1 MSKIAYLILSF
12 FMMINVT
19 FAHHAN
25 EKYCFDCMHKYKI
38 GDKKNDTY
46 EFEFDLQTTIFVNYR
61 NSIGRT
67 QTKDLSKLVEE
78 QLKDKK
84 TGLVSYILFEN
95 NKILVDQNRKSKYKR
110 GYYPSHSVGKSLV
123 SLVTGYAVCSGY
135 INHTVFERIDYP
147 TVADTLYEN
156 QKLINLLNMQAGDDA
171 IIGDRIYGKDNPIKG
186 KGPNTNTIP
195 IKKVMKKYFKD
206 KKHLGLEP
214 GLNFNYSAL
223 TTNVVMNYVI
233 YKTGDDWE
241 KLLHKVF
248 VEDAKV
254 KNRVYFGKSLEKHKY
269 GNRKSGEYGR
279 YSFYAKRYDYLR
291 IAKLVLDHWNN
302 DTCVGKYLK
311 SMYENRV
318 DRQYDEYS
326 KFRGNHNAAQTYG
339 GQFLFDP
346 IGIEDRIILMMDGFA
361 GQQVVIDFNNNRII
375 TIHSTDRHYDYYN
388 LVYLA
393 LGVDGTYTD
402 KNSKPSN
409 ASVLES
415 LDPAKE
421 ITQDNRKK
429 CREYVNE
436 TGFILKSC

>member
-1 MSKIAYLILSF
+1 MRILLAIFIIVLILNSNSVSF
-12 FMMINVT
+12 
-19 FAHHAN
+19 ADHAN
-25 EKYCFDCMHKYKI
+25 EPYCFDCMHKYKI
-38 GDKKNDTY
+38 GDKKNENFH
-46 EFEFDLQTTIFVNYR
+46 EFESNLQDN
-61 NSIGRT
+61 
-67 QTKDLSKLVEE
+67 DLSKKVNEMIS
-78 QLKDKK
+78 DKK
-84 TGLVSYILFEN
+84 TGLVSYLLWEN
-95 NKILVDQNRKSKYKR
+95 NKILVDQNRKSKYR
-110 GYYPSHSVGKSLV
+110 AGYYPSHSVGKSLV
-123 SLVTGYAVCSGY
+123 GLVTGYAVCGGY
-135 INHTVFERIDYP
+135 INHTVFDRIDYP

-171 IIGDRIYGKDNPIKG
+171 IIGDRLYGKDNPIKG
-186 KGPNTNTIP
+186 KSPNTNTIP

-206 KKHLGLEP
+206 KQHLGLEP

-254 KNRVYFGKSLEKHKY
+254 EKRVYFGKTLNKNKV

-279 YSFYAKRYDYLR
+279 YSFYAQRYDYLR

-311 SMYENRV
+311 TMYENRV
-318 DRQYDEYS
+318 DRQYEYS

-346 IGIEDRIILMMDGFA
+346 IGIEDRPILMMDGA
-361 GQQVVIDFNNNRII
+361 YGQQVVIDFENNKII
-375 TIHSTDRHYDYYN
+375 TVHSTDRHYDYYS
-388 LVYLA
+388 LIYLQLNPDLFYKA
-393 LGVDGTYTD
+393 
-402 KNSKPSN
+402 NN
-409 ASVLES
+409 E
-415 LDPAKE
+415 
-421 ITQDNRKK
+421 QDNRKK

-436 TGFILKSC
+436 TQFILRTC